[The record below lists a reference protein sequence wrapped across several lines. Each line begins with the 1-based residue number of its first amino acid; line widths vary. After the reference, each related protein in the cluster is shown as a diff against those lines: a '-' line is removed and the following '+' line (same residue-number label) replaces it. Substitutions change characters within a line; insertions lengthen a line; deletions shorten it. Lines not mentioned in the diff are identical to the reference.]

1 MFSVFLSKLSV
12 PMPDRYFDKASSSR
26 LSLFRTNLN
35 PRISDGPIAMLMKCL
50 RPVANLKMKEFA
62 ATSSEVPV
70 LGYRLPGS
78 ITKKLFFRNI

>member
-12 PMPDRYFDKASSSR
+12 PMPDRYFDKASSSV
-26 LSLFRTNLN
+26 SIIPNKSKSKDFRWPNCN
-35 PRISDGPIAMLMKCL
+35 ANEVP